1 MDNRDGVALVSSG
14 DNEGVSV
21 LSRAEKAAA
30 SSLEDENTLMYKA
43 RLRAYHN
50 LPSLTQGKLD
60 DLANLKGYNGGFI
73 GMATTFWEQKIYPY
87 FAKAFYGPAFGS
99 NYNFITFGNTHV
111 PGFQCVRWPITI
123 SDITFDGCVNYSIYC
138 CNRCRNPG
146 CCSSGPESY
155 VVRYCCCY
163 TKPFGRFTGT
173 DCNGSNFRC
182 YKYSDCFYF
191 SANCLA
197 YCFRL
202 IFCRIFLL

>member
-87 FAKAFYGPAFGS
+87 FAKAFYGPQA
-99 NYNFITFGNTHV
+99 
-111 PGFQCVRWPITI
+111 GFEALLQRVRDWFKGDAARDQNADNI
-123 SDITFDGCVNYSIYC
+123 DALLYA
-138 CNRCRNPG
+138 
-146 CCSSGPESY
+146 
-155 VVRYCCCY
+155 
-163 TKPFGRFTGT
+163 TGAGVT
-173 DCNGSNFRC
+173 AKDVDFA
-182 YKYSDCFYF
+182 KEVFAALE
-191 SANCLA
+191 SANLSPEETLA
-197 YCFRL
+197 AVSA
-202 IFCRIFLL
+202 FCSDV